1 VVKIQR
7 WHRAKIQKE
16 IYSHIA
22 ANMLSKWKWKQENQ
36 MTQANALIA
45 ELDSKYKAKERALD
59 SESEFRRAEEKMDRL
74 RRDAR

>member
-1 VVKIQR
+1 
-7 WHRAKIQKE
+7 
-16 IYSHIA
+16 
-22 ANMLSKWKWKQENQ
+22 MLSKWKWKQENQ

-74 RRDAR
+74 RSDAR